1 MTHHDTRCVGSCVA
15 TNVAIALMLQEKH
28 DVTIK
33 EGVQQLIE
41 KAVTAALQF
50 VDPKYEEEFK

>member
-1 MTHHDTRCVGSCVA
+1 MGSCVA
-15 TNVAIALMLQEKH
+15 TNVAIALMLQEKQ
-28 DVTIK
+28 DVTTK
-33 EGVQQLIE
+33 EGVQQLID